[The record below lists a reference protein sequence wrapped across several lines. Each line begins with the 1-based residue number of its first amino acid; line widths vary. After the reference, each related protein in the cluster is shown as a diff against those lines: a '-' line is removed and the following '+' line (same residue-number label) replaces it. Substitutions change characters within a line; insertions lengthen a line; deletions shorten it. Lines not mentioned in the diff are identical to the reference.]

1 MIAHIKTS
9 DGQIFETQ
17 SLPEHLSETAELA
30 AQFAKAFNNAEWG
43 KLLGLW
49 HDLGKYSELTKPSRL

>member
-17 SLPEHLSETAELA
+17 SLPEHLSGTAELA
-30 AQFAKAFNNAEWG
+30 AHFAETFNNAEWG
-43 KLLGLW
+43 NLLGLW